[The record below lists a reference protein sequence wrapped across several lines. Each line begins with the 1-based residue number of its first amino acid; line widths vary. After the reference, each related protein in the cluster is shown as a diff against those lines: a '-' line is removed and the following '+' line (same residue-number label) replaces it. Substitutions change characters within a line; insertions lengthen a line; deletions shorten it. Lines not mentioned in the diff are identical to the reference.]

1 MDAQGFPHHSQWP
14 RDTPSFAS
22 ANGIALSLGYA
33 IAGGGGG
40 LVTRLTWLVGARL
53 GGKMCVC
60 LFTQKKPL
68 QISFWLFLALGDIL
82 RWGSIWLGVLLMSD
96 TSDKTTIP
104 LLGFKAVRKS
114 PRRRRSKKFV
124 EQVDCQTRDS
134 CTSERVVVSDSDV
147 QLAFSETKEDGEQL
161 GDYRGGYETEPI
173 SPRTPPSCI
182 ANGESKLATPKA
194 PKKKHSSAID
204 RRRDMM
210 DWFLE
215 GTYAMVW

>member
-1 MDAQGFPHHSQWP
+1 VCVSSPKKSRCKSRFGF
-14 RDTPSFAS
+14 
-22 ANGIALSLGYA
+22 
-33 IAGGGGG
+33 
-40 LVTRLTWLVGARL
+40 
-53 GGKMCVC
+53 
-60 LFTQKKPL
+60 
-68 QISFWLFLALGDIL
+68 FLALGDIL

-215 GTYAMVW
+215 GDECSGICLSCGRHCRLRPSVPICFRLNCALEYMNQER